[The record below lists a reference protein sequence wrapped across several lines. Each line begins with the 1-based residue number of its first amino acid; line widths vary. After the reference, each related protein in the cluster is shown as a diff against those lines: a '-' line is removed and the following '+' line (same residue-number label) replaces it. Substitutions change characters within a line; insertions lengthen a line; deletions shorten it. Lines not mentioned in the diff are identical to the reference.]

1 MFRPMRR
8 ARQALPES
16 VCARI
21 LARGTSGVLAVLGDE
36 GYPYAVPLSYHYEA
50 GRIIFHCARQGH
62 KLDAIRRCPRA
73 SFCVIDQDRVA
84 PEKYTT
90 LYRSVIAFGTLRELT
105 DEAEKR
111 AAFEAL
117 GRKYAP
123 HGPEAALQAEIDREW
138 PALCVLEMTV
148 LHLTGKQGRELAG
161 RPAE

>member
-1 MFRPMRR
+1 M
-8 ARQALPES
+8 
-16 VCARI
+16 
-21 LARGTSGVLAVLGDE
+21 
-36 GYPYAVPLSYHYEA
+36 
-50 GRIIFHCARQGH
+50 
-62 KLDAIRRCPRA
+62 
-73 SFCVIDQDRVA
+73 A

-111 AAFEAL
+111 AAVEAL

-138 PALCVLEMTV
+138 PGLCVLEMTV

>member
-1 MFRPMRR
+1 M
-8 ARQALPES
+8 
-16 VCARI
+16 
-21 LARGTSGVLAVLGDE
+21 
-36 GYPYAVPLSYHYEA
+36 
-50 GRIIFHCARQGH
+50 
-62 KLDAIRRCPRA
+62 
-73 SFCVIDQDRVA
+73 A

-111 AAFEAL
+111 AAVEAL

-148 LHLTGKQGRELAG
+148 LHLTGKQGRELVG

>member
-1 MFRPMRR
+1 M
-8 ARQALPES
+8 
-16 VCARI
+16 
-21 LARGTSGVLAVLGDE
+21 
-36 GYPYAVPLSYHYEA
+36 
-50 GRIIFHCARQGH
+50 
-62 KLDAIRRCPRA
+62 
-73 SFCVIDQDRVA
+73 A

-111 AAFEAL
+111 AAVEAL

-123 HGPEAALQAEIDREW
+123 HGPEAALQAEIDRGW

>member
-1 MFRPMRR
+1 M
-8 ARQALPES
+8 
-16 VCARI
+16 
-21 LARGTSGVLAVLGDE
+21 
-36 GYPYAVPLSYHYEA
+36 
-50 GRIIFHCARQGH
+50 
-62 KLDAIRRCPRA
+62 
-73 SFCVIDQDRVA
+73 A

-111 AAFEAL
+111 AAVEAL

-148 LHLTGKQGRELAG
+148 LHLTGKQGRELVG
-161 RPAE
+161 RGEE